1 MTTHIHTLALTHI
14 DTHKL
19 ANPHSKRHKFTHTH
33 THTHT
38 YIIKLNK
45 NLHTHTTTT
54 LTEEDYFTH
63 HM

>member
-33 THTHT
+33 THT

-45 NLHTHTTTT
+45 NLHTHATTTH
-54 LTEEDYFTH
+54 TEKKII
-63 HM
+63 